1 MKLTRAHGWQGDVV
15 TIFTPDDTHFDIAM
29 ACIEA
34 GLHVLI
40 AKPAVKTLAQHRA
53 LNAAGRWRIVL
64 GGWIDEVG

>member
-1 MKLTRAHGWQGDVV
+1 M
-15 TIFTPDDTHFDIAM
+15 TIFTPDDTHFAIAM

-53 LNAAGRWRIVL
+53 LNAAAKKHDVL
-64 GGWIDEVG
+64 VRVVPQQTGAHHPI